1 MSMKSQN
8 RNFGLDL
15 VRAMAIIMV
24 IASHYL
30 LPLNRLGVYGV
41 ELFFVLSGYLIG
53 GILYR
58 QFSSEPFV
66 RFADLW
72 LFWRRRWYRT
82 LPLYYLFLMVIAVQ
96 VCISAGAFREVGL
109 KILLYSVFLQN
120 FAWPIDY
127 FSIVTW
133 SLAIEE
139 WFYLLFPL
147 CIYVVN
153 RLGVGILK
161 SFMLGI
167 SLFLVIPFVLRL
179 LNFTPH
185 WDTGMRMVVVFRLDA
200 LMYGL
205 ALAVWKPHSEWLW
218 KHLKGSAVL
227 GVLII
232 SATIPAIVLGPK
244 AGGWKFMPAI
254 LFSLIPLGF
263 GLLLP
268 FCEMLQRPREMIAIP
283 VQRLSEWSYSLY
295 LCHMPVLFGC
305 YALAHNS
312 SLNSGGKIVVRI
324 LALLLTLMIARR
336 LYRSFE
342 LPIMRMRPD
351 R

>member
-1 MSMKSQN
+1 MRSKS
-8 RNFGLDL
+8 RNFGLDG
-15 VRAMAIIMV
+15 VRAMAITMV
-24 IASHYL
+24 LLSHYVA
-30 LPLNRLGVYGV
+30 PLRRLGVYGV

-58 QFSSEPFV
+58 QFSSAASV
-66 RFADLW
+66 RFGDLW

-82 LPLYYLFLMVIAVQ
+82 LPLYFLFIALAFVQGLFSGSAIGVIVPQLFAY
-96 VCISAGAFREVGL
+96 CF
-109 KILLYSVFLQN
+109 FLQN
-120 FAWPIDY
+120 FAWPIDN
-127 FSIVTW
+127 FSVVTW

-139 WFYLLFPL
+139 WFYLLFPI
-147 CIYVVN
+147 CVYVIFRARFRIITSFV
-153 RLGVGILK
+153 VGI
-161 SFMLGI
+161 SM
-167 SLFLVIPFVLRL
+167 FLVIPLVFRI
-179 LNFTPH
+179 LNPTPD
-185 WDTGMRMVVVFRLDA
+185 WDAGTRTIVVFRLDA

-205 ALAVWKPHSEWLW
+205 VLAVWKPSNEWLW
-218 KHLKGSAVL
+218 KHSRSSAVL
-227 GVLII
+227 GMAII
-232 SATIPAIVLGPK
+232 AGTVPMVIWGMQP
-244 AGGWKFMPAI
+244 GGWKLMPAI

-305 YALAHNS
+305 YALAHNC